1 MNKGIKYALFFT
13 GGVAVGFGVCGY
25 KVISYA
31 ISDEDIRE
39 SIENKIVKKIEKL
52 IYGEKQRQNPCRYAT
67 SYNPYY
73 NTRHCDERS
82 FQNDKILFEG
92 REEAEAVR
100 EEMNDI
106 IDCYGFVTVADL
118 YDLCGIS
125 TSYLDNKRGWT
136 NIATAKLVIKSE
148 GYSIKFPTPIQID

>member
-39 SIENKIVKKIEKL
+39 GVKNKIIKKIEKL
-52 IYGEKQRQNPCRYAT
+52 IMYGEKT
-67 SYNPYY
+67 ET
-73 NTRHCDERS
+73 NTRHCYERS
-82 FQNDKILFEG
+82 FQNDEILFES
-92 REEAEAVR
+92 REEAEKIK
-100 EEMNDI
+100 EQMNEI
-106 IDCYGFVTVADL
+106 IDKYGFVTVADL

-125 TSYLDNKRGWT
+125 ASYLDNKRGWT
-136 NIATAKLVIKSE
+136 NIDNAKLVIKRE
-148 GYSIKFPTPIQID
+148 GYSVKFPTPIRID